1 VTVEKF
7 NLKETY
13 FLKVLTVHFE
23 GISGKRHRTNV
34 SYVSDNVSF
43 SWSPVLGTAE
53 VAGFLAWGTRKAF
66 QCPDHRQSLSFYGY
80 LHFMTA

>member
-1 VTVEKF
+1 MEKF
-7 NLKETY
+7 NLNETY

-53 VAGFLAWGTRKAF
+53 VAGFWPGVRAKPSNVLIIVNLCHSMDIYT
-66 QCPDHRQSLSFYGY
+66 S
-80 LHFMTA
+80 